1 MRFFLVVPVGF
12 QVLFP
17 FLFFVLLNEV
27 GDVLVECG

>member
-1 MRFFLVVPVGF
+1 MVPVGF

-27 GDVLVECG
+27 GDVLVECGK